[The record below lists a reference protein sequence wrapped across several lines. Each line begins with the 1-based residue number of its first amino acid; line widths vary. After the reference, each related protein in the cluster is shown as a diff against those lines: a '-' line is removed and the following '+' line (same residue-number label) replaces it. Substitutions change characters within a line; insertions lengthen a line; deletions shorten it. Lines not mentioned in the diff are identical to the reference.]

1 MLITKWLTGW
11 KSAARRKNRRI
22 RSSHPAII
30 EHMEDRVLLTTLVA
44 GYTAQHT
51 EAIAG
56 YVATNSYE
64 RVSFDESSGEIAIAG
79 SLSADEV
86 YVDYDSS
93 SGIRKVQVTLNGSV
107 ELEVAAVAVSSITF
121 EGYTGSDYFENGTD
135 IPVYAS
141 GGGGDDTIIAGQS
154 DIVTTGDGADVIVLG
169 QWLEDAATEIMDYD
183 AADDSLLLVWDLKED
198 PDPQVAILADEADA
212 SVNHVLV
219 NGTEIATVHGA
230 TPPDPLDIILVDSGL
245 TGPDLQAG

>member
-1 MLITKWLTGW
+1 M
-11 KSAARRKNRRI
+11 
-22 RSSHPAII
+22 
-30 EHMEDRVLLTTLVA
+30 
-44 GYTAQHT
+44 
-51 EAIAG
+51 
-56 YVATNSYE
+56 
-64 RVSFDESSGEIAIAG
+64 
-79 SLSADEV
+79 
-86 YVDYDSS
+86 
-93 SGIRKVQVTLNGSV
+93 
-107 ELEVAAVAVSSITF
+107 
-121 EGYTGSDYFENGTD
+121 
-135 IPVYAS
+135 
-141 GGGGDDTIIAGQS
+141 
-154 DIVTTGDGADVIVLG
+154 TTGDGADVIVLG